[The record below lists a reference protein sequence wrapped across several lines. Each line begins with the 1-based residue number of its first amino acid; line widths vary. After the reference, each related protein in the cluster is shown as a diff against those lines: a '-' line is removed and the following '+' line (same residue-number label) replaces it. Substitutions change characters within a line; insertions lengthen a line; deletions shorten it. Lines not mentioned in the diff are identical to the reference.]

1 MHRNHLLFSLLG
13 LLAVACALPNDRRPF
28 VRVITE
34 PKPGEEYVSIH
45 TAVPSSAIQGKPLE
59 SDMDVKILD
68 EGQTGIKEV
77 DGSVPMEE
85 KIYAHKKLYPS
96 NEDGQKR
103 SKAEKKYTAPIDTD
117 DISPESFVTKPNKS
131 KNKREEDTR
140 SPSNKEDDGLFDFVD
155 SPYGNQQLVGSASSQ
170 ASRVNIKKAPNGQEY
185 EYEYV
190 YYYYDEDE
198 EHAKPGSKT
207 SQSTSNSP
215 PTSSKPNKDV
225 KENNSKPKKPAV
237 VQDENQFVQNTNKGR
252 FSAVEHTVTT
262 EEPEGHV
269 NFAVNDIAEHNSK
282 TKESGRNLEEA
293 LSVPSSSLPVSEERL
308 PNNPRFPVRSRGN
321 SKPAQEIATTAV
333 PATDTPITRIR
344 ANNNGPHQ
352 PGLDLVDSNVFR
364 THSTNGQHAQA
375 TSPRHESH
383 RDAVVQTTAMPA
395 DQVATINN
403 AYNTQLTETI
413 ASVTEPVSLD
423 RNQDNTDVDT
433 KGLSLTTALT
443 PDEVVTVVTQR
454 YTPGSTDKGAVDL
467 YAILQ
472 QTRSEETAN
481 TILSSEHSTRFEDS
495 ETQYPTTLR
504 LAPTTTTTTTT
515 QAPTT
520 TTTTT
525 TTTTQA
531 PAPARQAPGSG
542 PVRSRYR
549 GGSVG
554 SRNTL
559 TSTTTTTT
567 ELPPSEE
574 VTEKRKFKPSRE
586 RNTQGSVYSK
596 RYQSSTAALDKET
609 STSESEVVT
618 KAQKPSFGR
627 QRTRASKPISTSTVQ
642 IDENVEVTSA
652 APKPNFAER
661 SNLRRQ
667 NSRNKFTTSAS
678 TTTTTAPVQP
688 VTEENESNVS
698 EHEVSEPTTTTTAK
712 AIGGRLRPNIRPL
725 RPGLRL
731 NFGGK
736 GSSTTAAPV
745 QSTTQAP
752 IVESS
757 SDEVDEKELVQET
770 SPTPTPDTLS
780 RLKNKSRFRVPE
792 KQGPPAPKQQTL
804 APPATGQNRKHLLS
818 NLLPK
823 KKSIQTEE
831 PPVIEDVKPVLENEQ
846 ENDQGAELQNEEDID
861 RQQPSSTTTSTTEAP
876 PSSTNKLSSLL
887 KRRPLQRRPAV
898 DLPSR
903 QSNQDE

>member
-1 MHRNHLLFSLLG
+1 MHRNHLLFSLFG

-45 TAVPSSAIQGKPLE
+45 TGMPSSAIQGRHLE

-77 DGSVPMEE
+77 AGSVPLEE

-96 NEDGQKR
+96 NEDGQRR
-103 SKAEKKYTAPIDTD
+103 SKAEKKYAAPVDTD
-117 DISPESFVTKPNKS
+117 DVSPDSFVAKPNKL
-131 KNKREEDTR
+131 KNKREEEIITQ
-140 SPSNKEDDGLFDFVD
+140 SPSKVQDKMRNNNKEDDGLFDFVD
-155 SPYGNQQLVGSASSQ
+155 SPYGNQPIVGSASSQ

-207 SQSTSNSP
+207 SQSSSNTP

-225 KENNSKPKKPAV
+225 KENNSKSKKPSV

-252 FSAVEHTVTT
+252 FSVDHTVTT
-262 EEPEGHV
+262 EEPEGHA

-308 PNNPRFPVRSRGN
+308 PHNPRFPVRSRGN
-321 SKPAQEIATTAV
+321 SKPAQEIATTAA

-344 ANNNGPHQ
+344 ANNNNGPHQ
-352 PGLDLVDSNVFR
+352 PGLDLVDSNAFR
-364 THSTNGQHAQA
+364 THSGNGQHAQA

-383 RDAVVQTTAMPA
+383 R
-395 DQVATINN
+395 
-403 AYNTQLTETI
+403 
-413 ASVTEPVSLD
+413 
-423 RNQDNTDVDT
+423 
-433 KGLSLTTALT
+433 
-443 PDEVVTVVTQR
+443 
-454 YTPGSTDKGAVDL
+454 GSTDKGAVDL

-549 GGSVG
+549 GGAG
-554 SRNTL
+554 GTRNTV

-567 ELPPSEE
+567 EQPPSEE
-574 VTEKRKFKPSRE
+574 VTEKRKFKPTRE

-596 RYQSSTAALDKET
+596 RYQSSTAALDKES
-609 STSESEVVT
+609 STAESEVVT

-642 IDENVEVTSA
+642 IDENVEVTSV

-678 TTTTTAPVQP
+678 TTSTAAPVQQ

-698 EHEVSEPTTTTTAK
+698 EHEVSEPTTTTAK

-736 GSSTTAAPV
+736 GSSTTAVPV
-745 QSTTQAP
+745 PSTTQAP

-757 SDEVDEKELVQET
+757 PEEVEEKELVQET

-792 KQGPPAPKQQTL
+792 KQGPLAPKQQTL

-831 PPVIEDVKPVLENEQ
+831 PPVLEDVKPVLENEQ

-861 RQQPSSTTTSTTEAP
+861 RQQSSSTTTSTTEAP